1 MQALSYIQYDFDR
14 RRTSLSNSID
24 YIMQAFLSIDISW
37 KERHAVRPTGC
48 QSAKKRALR
57 PTYEKN
63 QGKAD
68 TPYALWGVHLGLTK
82 GIRLLRAVISG
93 RKLSPLFSEIG
104 LEHLAALILK
114 HTADHLGLMVKG
126 HLGKIDQ

>member
-1 MQALSYIQYDFDR
+1 
-14 RRTSLSNSID
+14 
-24 YIMQAFLSIDISW
+24 MQAFLPIDISW
-37 KERHAVRPTGC
+37 KERHAVRPTGGK
-48 QSAKKRALR
+48 SAEKRALR

-68 TPYALWGVHLGLTK
+68 TPHALQGVHLGSAK
-82 GIRLLRAVISG
+82 GIRLFRAVVSG

-114 HTADHLGLMVKG
+114 DTADHLRLMVKG
-126 HLGKIDQ
+126 HLGKIDQRAKCTESKVGRTVYYPIKP